1 MLRVHQDE
9 AEREQFTL
17 DLDEIARAAARRM
30 LAEAL
35 EAEVQ
40 AYIEAARDERDHR
53 GHALVVR
60 NGYAREREILLG
72 AGAVEVRAPRVNDK
86 RMDEDGK
93 RRRFKSVILPPYM
106 RRSPKVCEVL
116 PLLYLHGL
124 SSGDF
129 LPALQEFFGSEAGLS
144 ASTVTRLTAHWQSE
158 REGFMRSDLSKRD
171 YTSTSGWMA
180 STPG

>member
-9 AEREQFTL
+9 AEREQFAL
-17 DLDEIARAAARRM
+17 GLDEIARAGARRM

-40 AYIEAARDERDHR
+40 AYIETARDERDRR

-60 NGYAREREILLG
+60 NAYARQREVLLG
-72 AGAVEVRAPRVNDK
+72 AGAVEVRAPRVSDK
-86 RMDEDGK
+86 RVDEDGERK
-93 RRRFKSVILPPYM
+93 RFKSVILPPYM
-106 RRSPKVCEVL
+106 RRSPKVCEIL

-129 LPALQEFFGSEAGLS
+129 LPALREFFGSETGLS
-144 ASTVTRLTAHWQSE
+144 ASTVTRALPHTGSP
-158 REGFMRSDLSKRD
+158 
-171 YTSTSGWMA
+171 SGRA
-180 STPG
+180 S